1 MQIVPCYLDNK
12 MTSSHRL
19 FSPVNKHHGFT
30 LIELL
35 VVIVIIGLLAGIGIA
50 SFNGAIARGRDAKR
64 KSDLAEIQ
72 LALKQYYF
80 EHNTYRVANAGHS
93 SHEGEGWIT
102 ANTTTEPNYYAD
114 SIIEVL
120 KAEGYLEVNVVAD
133 PTLGITG
140 GHIIVLCEGDQVYA
154 LFTQLEEPTV
164 NDEAKADR
172 ACGVAVSASWDP
184 VTTYNKNYVVTN
196 KLY

>member
-1 MQIVPCYLDNK
+1 MK
-12 MTSSHRL
+12 SSHR
-19 FSPVNKHHGFT
+19 FYPVNERHAFT

-64 KSDLAEIQ
+64 KSDLAEVQ
-72 LALKQYYF
+72 LALKQYYLD
-80 EHNTYRVANAGHS
+80 HNTYRVANAGHT

-102 ANTTTEPNYYAD
+102 ANTTTESNYYAD

-120 KAEGYLEVNVVAD
+120 KNEGYLEVDVVAD

-140 GHIIVLCEGDQVYA
+140 GHIIVLCESGQVYA
-154 LFTQLEEPTV
+154 LFTQLEEPTD
-164 NDEAKADR
+164 NDTAKADR

-184 VTTYNKNYVVTN
+184 VNSYNKNYVVTN